1 MQKDGKGLR
10 SNFIKTFFRGSRENK
25 NRRSGCVSSPSTPH
39 FIAPKVAYFASVERL
54 SWSRATQTTSSASRQ
69 GDWLLVAGA
78 KLWNRV
84 FFLIRTASLIFIQI
98 VVGNWRMSFVL
109 FSICCF
115 LFLFFFFKIS
125 IWGQSV
131 PCVAGTNSIRSDK
144 SLLTNDMKEL
154 WGKDTREGKGGGYE
168 NGKRKNRG
176 AMEVSVLERVPRPV
190 DV

>member
-115 LFLFFFFKIS
+115 LFLFFCCWKDLNLRAICALCGRHELNPEWQKF
-125 IWGQSV
+125 
-131 PCVAGTNSIRSDK
+131 TN
-144 SLLTNDMKEL
+144 E
-154 WGKDTREGKGGGYE
+154 WYE
-168 NGKRKNRG
+168 RALG
-176 AMEVSVLERVPRPV
+176 
-190 DV
+190 